1 MRPPYPAGRDR
12 PAHLDPARTIQRER
26 SDANGQNG
34 IMPAQPGPSL
44 AIALIVI
51 LAMAITASFVGRLRL
66 ERRFA
71 TAALR
76 AVIQLAVV
84 STVIAAVLVHIAWS
98 ALFALVMMG
107 VAVATASGRIGARRA
122 WPWVAVAIASGVIPV
137 LIVIFASG
145 AVPLTGAGL
154 VPMAGIIIGGAMTA
168 TSLAGRRAFAAL
180 RDEHGTYE
188 AALSIG
194 LPRASAVTEV
204 VERHLPEALVPGL
217 DQTRTVGLVTLPGA
231 FVGVLLGGGTPLQA
245 GAAQILVLVGLLATQ
260 SITVVVA
267 YRLIRS
273 ARLLPADL
281 KDRLVE

>member
-34 IMPAQPGPSL
+34 IVPAQPGPSL

>member
-1 MRPPYPAGRDR
+1 M
-12 PAHLDPARTIQRER
+12 
-26 SDANGQNG
+26 SGQND
-34 IMPAQPGPSL
+34 IVPAQPGPAL
-44 AIALIVI
+44 AVALIVI

-76 AVIQLAVV
+76 AVIQLTVV
-84 STVIAAVLVHIAWS
+84 SAVIAAVLVHVVWS
-98 ALFALVMMG
+98 ALFALVMMS
-107 VAVATASGRIGARRA
+107 VAVGTASGRIGARRA
-122 WPWVAVAIASGVIPV
+122 WPWVAVAIASGVVPV
-137 LIVIFASG
+137 LVVIFASG

-245 GAAQILVLVGLLATQ
+245 GAAQVLVLVGLLATQ

-281 KDRLVE
+281 KERLVD